1 VSGVSTSENS
11 VAEML
16 RKRKASLDEMKDLFG
31 DEYLDYDL
39 VFCSSNGHPLEASY
53 INRGFSKLIRE
64 NGLPRWSFTA

>member
-1 VSGVSTSENS
+1 VSGVSTFRKQLLRC
-11 VAEML
+11 AE
-16 RKRKASLDEMKDLFG
+16 KEASLDEMKDLFG

-64 NGLPRWSFTA
+64 NDLPKVAFTA